1 MPRCNATKGICPY
14 NENAWHYYLLRGIAI
29 SQGNAGPSAR
39 TRAWEGCC
47 LKLPQE
53 FDLHALEVFM
63 MTVEL
68 GGMSQCATHLQVT
81 QSAVS
86 QTIAKLETG
95 IGAPLFDRTMRP
107 LGLTASGKSL
117 FARGQKLIAHARLA
131 YDEVREGA
139 NLPISS
145 VTVALSF
152 SLANQLTAPILGTLG
167 NRADRWNIRSGISM
181 EHQGEFLARD
191 IDMLVTGSFNL
202 EHRDTVEL
210 HPVFE
215 ESFIFVFPRDYC
227 EPLDVVGLPST
238 LPFIRFSRL
247 TGTGQQIE
255 RQIVRMKL
263 KLPQSV
269 EVESSHQQLSLVA
282 AGLGWTITTPG
293 CFAAVRELFPK
304 LRAEPMKRGR
314 FSRSVQVVART
325 NELGDIPRLTAMLC
339 QQVLQ
344 EQIFPP
350 VIEEYPWMAQQLMWP
365 KAGLENEELMA

>member
-1 MPRCNATKGICPY
+1 M
-14 NENAWHYYLLRGIAI
+14 
-29 SQGNAGPSAR
+29 
-39 TRAWEGCC
+39 
-47 LKLPQE
+47 KLPQE
-53 FDLHALEVFM
+53 FDLHALEVFI

-68 GGMSQCATHLQVT
+68 GGMSQCAAHLQVT

-86 QTIAKLETG
+86 QTIARLETG
-95 IGAPLFDRTMRP
+95 IGASLFDRTMRP

-117 FARGQKLIAHARLA
+117 FARGHKLIAHARHA

-145 VTVALSF
+145 ITVAMSF
-152 SLANQLTAPILGTLG
+152 SLANELTAPILQHLG
-167 NRADRWNIRSGISM
+167 PRADRWNIRSGISL

-191 IDMLVTGSFNL
+191 IDMMVTGSFSL

-215 ESFIFVFPRDYC
+215 ESFIMVFPKDFR
-227 EPLDVVGLPST
+227 EPLDISGVPSS

-263 KLPQSV
+263 KLPQMV
-269 EVESSHQQLSLVA
+269 EVESSHQQLALVA
-282 AGLGWTITTPG
+282 AGIGWTITTPV
-293 CFAAVRELFPK
+293 CLAAVPELLPE
-304 LRAEPMKRGR
+304 LRAEPMTRGR
-314 FSRSVQVVART
+314 FSRAVQVVARMD
-325 NELGDIPRLTAMLC
+325 ELGDIPQRTAALC

-344 EQIFPP
+344 EKTFPP
-350 VIEEYPWMAQQLMWP
+350 LIAEYPWMAQQLSWP
-365 KAGLENEELMA
+365 APTLDGAEMIA

>member
-1 MPRCNATKGICPY
+1 M
-14 NENAWHYYLLRGIAI
+14 
-29 SQGNAGPSAR
+29 
-39 TRAWEGCC
+39 
-47 LKLPQE
+47 KLPQE
-53 FDLHALEVFM
+53 FDLHALEVFV

-68 GGMSQCATHLQVT
+68 GGMSQCAAHLQVT

-86 QTIAKLETG
+86 QTIAKLEAG
-95 IGAPLFDRTMRP
+95 IGASLFDRTMRP

-145 VTVALSF
+145 ITVAMSF
-152 SLANQLTAPILGTLG
+152 SLANQLTAPILHSLG
-167 NRADRWNIRSGISM
+167 ARADRWNIRSGISM

-215 ESFIFVFPRDYC
+215 ESFILVFPKDFR
-227 EPLDVVGLPST
+227 EPLDLVGLPSS

-263 KLPQSV
+263 KLPQMV
-269 EVESSHQQLSLVA
+269 EVESSHQQLALVA
-282 AGLGWTITTPG
+282 AGIGWAITTPV
-293 CFAAVRELFPK
+293 CLAAVPELLSQ
-304 LRAEPMKRGR
+304 LRAEPMTRGR
-314 FSRSVQVVART
+314 FSRSVQVVARID
-325 NELGDIPRLTAMLC
+325 ELGNIPSLTAALC

-344 EQIFPP
+344 EKIFPP
-350 VIEEYPWMAQQLMWP
+350 LIEEYPWMAQQLAWP
-365 KAGLENEELMA
+365 SASVENEELIA

>member
-1 MPRCNATKGICPY
+1 
-14 NENAWHYYLLRGIAI
+14 
-29 SQGNAGPSAR
+29 
-39 TRAWEGCC
+39 
-47 LKLPQE
+47 
-53 FDLHALEVFM
+53 

-68 GGMSQCATHLQVT
+68 GGMSQCAAHLQVT

-86 QTIAKLETG
+86 QTIAKLEAG
-95 IGAPLFDRTMRP
+95 IGASLFDRTMRP

-145 VTVALSF
+145 ITVAMSF
-152 SLANQLTAPILGTLG
+152 SLANQLTAPILHSLG
-167 NRADRWNIRSGISM
+167 SRADRWNIRSGISM

-215 ESFIFVFPRDYC
+215 ESFILVFPKDFR
-227 EPLDVVGLPST
+227 EPLDLVGLPSS

-263 KLPQSV
+263 KLPQMV
-269 EVESSHQQLSLVA
+269 EVESSHQQLALVA
-282 AGLGWTITTPG
+282 AGIGWAITTPV
-293 CFAAVRELFPK
+293 CLAAVPELLSQ
-304 LRAEPMKRGR
+304 LRAEPMTRGR
-314 FSRSVQVVART
+314 FSRSVQVVARID
-325 NELGDIPRLTAMLC
+325 ELGDIPSLTAALC

-344 EQIFPP
+344 EKIFPP
-350 VIEEYPWMAQQLMWP
+350 LIEEYPWMAQQLAWP
-365 KAGLENEELMA
+365 SASVENEELIA